1 MRRLIV
7 ILPVAIFAA
16 LIGVMASL
24 LTDSERNSD
33 LSRLPSALIGQPVP
47 AFELPAVTRGLPG
60 GFSSADLRGR
70 VTVLSVFAS
79 WCVPCLAE
87 HPQITQ
93 IAETGT
99 PIYGLNH
106 RDKPEDAENWLRR
119 HGNPYTAVG
128 ADLNGRA
135 SVEWGV
141 TGVPETFIIDAS
153 GRIAY
158 KHVGPVTPDALN
170 EKIMPLLRRTRGG

>member
-7 ILPVAIFAA
+7 ILPVAAFAA

-24 LTDSERNSD
+24 LTDSERNND
-33 LSRLPSALIGQPVP
+33 PSRLPSALIGKPVP
-47 AFELPAVTRGLPG
+47 AFELPAVSPDLPG
-60 GFSSADLRGR
+60 GFSNADLRGR

-87 HPQITQ
+87 HPQISE
-93 IAETGT
+93 IAKTGT
-99 PIYGLNH
+99 PVYGLNH

-128 ADLNGRA
+128 ADLNGRT

-141 TGVPETFIIDAS
+141 TGVPETFIIDAD

-158 KHVGPVTPDALN
+158 KHVGPVTPDALK
-170 EKIMPLLRRTRGG
+170 EKILPLLRRTEGG

>member
-47 AFELPAVTRGLPG
+47 AFELPAVTPGVPG
-60 GFSSADLRGR
+60 GFSNADLLGR

-87 HPQITQ
+87 HPQITR

-99 PIYGLNH
+99 PVYGLNH
-106 RDKPEDAENWLRR
+106 RDKPEDAEKWLRR
-119 HGNPYTAVG
+119 HGNPYIAVG

-141 TGVPETFIIDAS
+141 TGVPETFIIDVS